1 MKKIISAILVISLLL
16 SLTLLSGCFY
26 QEEIL
31 DDIKEEIKEEIKE
44 AIKEEVKDI
53 VQEEVDAL
61 KGSIKDG
68 VVNLFGGEASD
79 KYVWGFRQLIK
90 KDWTPVL
97 SSYYDN
103 ETVVIYLR
111 HSAVGHWTYYMIV
124 LFEGDTCTYYYGEKS
139 AVHMWNGQKA
149 KGCQYVGTFQNASA
163 RHLGLQDIY
172 ACTEELLAY
181 RILVEEERRNPQIYN
196 GKFDNSQLTDAV
208 AEAGLGNTIDV
219 LAGTDGIFGKTMDV
233 TGKVM
238 EVADYIQKACAISGS
253 TKVDIIK
260 ENEDKIFTEIDMSDV
275 AQNAPIA
282 GTAANGMQGMVGTVH
297 SYAPN
302 ISAIGEAKP
311 ELWTNLKSFEEL
323 GTTVNDVEFRL
334 TETHLQYKYKDMDD
348 TAWMDMEA
356 LDQLS
361 SDGQNVVFQITDTH
375 IQWRVLSP
383 LEQAL
388 AAAQKDLH
396 AAVKRAG
403 KSALKD

>member
-31 DDIKEEIKEEIKE
+31 DDIKEELEE

-90 KDWTPVL
+90 KEWTPVL
-97 SSYYDN
+97 SSSYDN

-139 AVHMWNGQKA
+139 AVHLWNGQKA
-149 KGCQYVGTFQNASA
+149 KGCKYVGTFQNASA
-163 RHLGLQDIY
+163 RHLGLQNIY

-196 GKFDNSQLTDAV
+196 GEFDNSQLTDAV
-208 AEAGLGNTIDV
+208 AEAGLGNTFDV
-219 LAGTDGIFGKTMDV
+219 LAGKDGIFGKTMDA

-238 EVADYIQKACAISGS
+238 TSANVNGATSAQLVLPSTIRGVLIVKVNNEVV
-253 TKVDIIK
+253 KVVC
-260 ENEDKIFTEIDMSDV
+260 N
-275 AQNAPIA
+275 
-282 GTAANGMQGMVGTVH
+282 
-297 SYAPN
+297 
-302 ISAIGEAKP
+302 
-311 ELWTNLKSFEEL
+311 
-323 GTTVNDVEFRL
+323 
-334 TETHLQYKYKDMDD
+334 
-348 TAWMDMEA
+348 
-356 LDQLS
+356 
-361 SDGQNVVFQITDTH
+361 
-375 IQWRVLSP
+375 
-383 LEQAL
+383 
-388 AAAQKDLH
+388 
-396 AAVKRAG
+396 
-403 KSALKD
+403 